1 MGAFLVVKKTFLS
14 LMVNSPDGQNS
25 DWNPLPLFD
34 S

>member
-25 DWNPLPLFD
+25 D
-34 S
+34 